1 MQTSG
6 EMRRENA
13 KARSAVI
20 ASQRVD
26 ANALPDDRL
35 RDSNRTCPLAAPWI
49 ASLRSQ

>member
-6 EMRRENA
+6 ETRREIA

-20 ASQRVD
+20 ASAAKQ
-26 ANALPDDRL
+26 
-35 RDSNRTCPLAAPWI
+35 SICPHAEAWI